1 MGRKSGNDQNGSG
14 HVEFNSFKSTSSI
27 GGKIEKKQVVC

>member
-1 MGRKSGNDQNGSG
+1 MGRKSGNDENELE
-14 HVEFNSFKSTSSI
+14 HVEFNSFKSTSSV